1 MLRVPVTKITET
13 IARTGGYGI
22 ISSIMAAR
30 LPTPGGD
37 EGSWGT
43 F

>member
-1 MLRVPVTKITET
+1 MAVTNVTKPLYVPGE
-13 IARTGGYGI
+13 YGI

-37 EGSWGT
+37 EGSWGHT